1 MKKEKIL
8 KIVILAVVI
17 LIPIIYSFFY
27 LKSYWNPYGDLTGLK
42 IAVVNLDDGEDN
54 ENQGAEFLKSL
65 QDDGTF
71 DICPVS
77 LDEANE
83 GMQNGDYYATIT
95 IPSNFTKCLNSAST
109 TDKQISTITYSPNQ
123 ASNYLSSQIINSA
136 VKTMEINLQA
146 KVSSAIAGNLADN
159 LKSVPDSLETV
170 SDASSQLLDGSKT
183 LTSGLKEISDGTS
196 KLNNSYTEFDNGV
209 NSASEG
215 SKSLKSGIDQVN
227 SGVDSLSTGS
237 NSLNTAISQINAG
250 VDELSKKGADGIKS
264 LSNGITSVDDGAGK
278 LNTNLSA
285 YVDGTKQLASGTTA
299 YVTGSSGVFNG
310 IDKYI
315 KSVNSSNEQMATF
328 LASVANLKTSSD
340 PEAQKLAI
348 KAQAIIDSNG
358 TSELKT
364 GEDQIRAGI
373 AQLTASNSILTTGA
387 TTLLNSSDALKAGS
401 NSLYAGT
408 QQLAQGSAS
417 LGQITYGITNLK
429 SALNQVQTGTKSL
442 QSGVGTLKIGTTKLA
457 SGSDSLQS
465 GLITLSD
472 SSSQIK
478 SALNT
483 LDTGTTSAYT
493 GSTQLTSGLQEFNDE
508 INKNIDTTNNDLKK
522 LSGIEDFA
530 EDPVEF
536 KTEAYGE
543 VNSYGIAFTP
553 LFLCIGLWVGA
564 LMCYVVLYYDQKH
577 RFGILDHDSKNKFVQ
592 NIVYIALGAVQGV
605 IVAALLQLGLKFD
618 VQNVGLYY
626 FASILIGITF
636 TSIIQFLIRNFG
648 DIGKFLAL
656 IILVLQ
662 LAASGG
668 TFPVETID
676 KGFQAV
682 TPFLPMTYSI
692 KLLREVL
699 VPSATNFKSNYIMIL
714 LAITVCTLAITYI
727 VDIIKAKKNASN
739 TVTENK

>member
-146 KVSSAIAGNLADN
+146 KVSSAISGNLADN

-264 LSNGITSVDDGAGK
+264 LSNGIISVDDGAGK

-299 YVTGSSGVFNG
+299 YVTGASGVFNG

-358 TSELKT
+358 TSELKN

-373 AQLTASNSILTTGA
+373 AQLTASNSTLTTGA

-417 LGQITYGITNLK
+417 LGQITSGITNLK

-457 SGSDSLQS
+457 SGSDILQS

-577 RFGILDHDSKNKFVQ
+577 RFGILDHDNKHKFIQ

-605 IVAALLQLGLKFD
+605 IVAALLKLGLGFE
-618 VQNVGLYY
+618 VQDIGLYY

-648 DIGKFLAL
+648 DVGKFLAL

-699 VPSATNFKSNYIMIL
+699 VPTATNFKSNYIMIL
-714 LAITVCTLAITYI
+714 LVITICTLVITYI
-727 VDIIKAKKNASN
+727 VDIFKAKKQKESANN
-739 TVTENK
+739 V

>member
-299 YVTGSSGVFNG
+299 YVTGASGVFNG

-328 LASVANLKTSSD
+328 LARVANSKTSSD

-358 TSELKT
+358 TSELKN

-373 AQLTASNSILTTGA
+373 AQLTASNSTLTTGA

-417 LGQITYGITNLK
+417 LGQITSGITNLK

-536 KTEAYGE
+536 KTEAYGK

-577 RFGILDHDSKNKFVQ
+577 RFGILDHDNKHKFIQ
-592 NIVYIALGAVQGV
+592 NIVYLALGSVQGV
-605 IVAALLQLGLKFD
+605 IVAALLKLGLGFE
-618 VQNVGLYY
+618 VQDIGLYY

-648 DIGKFLAL
+648 DVGKFLAL

-699 VPSATNFKSNYIMIL
+699 VPTATNFKSNYIMIL
-714 LAITVCTLAITYI
+714 LAITICTLVITYI
-727 VDIIKAKKNASN
+727 VDIFKAKKQKESANN
-739 TVTENK
+739 V

>member
-71 DICPVS
+71 DICSVS

-299 YVTGSSGVFNG
+299 YVTGASGVFNG

-328 LASVANLKTSSD
+328 LARVANLKTSSD

-358 TSELKT
+358 TSELKN

-373 AQLTASNSILTTGA
+373 AQLTASNSTLTTGA

-417 LGQITYGITNLK
+417 LGEITSGITNLK

-577 RFGILDHDSKNKFVQ
+577 RFGILDHDNKHKFIQ
-592 NIVYIALGAVQGV
+592 NIVYLALGAVQGV
-605 IVAALLQLGLKFD
+605 IVAALLKLGLGFE
-618 VQNVGLYY
+618 VQDIGLYY

-648 DIGKFLAL
+648 DVGKFLAL

-699 VPSATNFKSNYIMIL
+699 VPTATNFKSNYIMIL
-714 LAITVCTLAITYI
+714 LAITICTLVITYI
-727 VDIIKAKKNASN
+727 VDIFKAKKQKESANN
-739 TVTENK
+739 V

>member
-159 LKSVPDSLETV
+159 LKSVPDSLGTV

-299 YVTGSSGVFNG
+299 YVTGASGVFNG

-328 LASVANLKTSSD
+328 LARVANLKTSSD

-358 TSELKT
+358 TSELKN

-373 AQLTASNSILTTGA
+373 VQLTASNSTLTTGA

-417 LGQITYGITNLK
+417 LGEITSGITNLK

-577 RFGILDHDSKNKFVQ
+577 RFGILDHDNKHKFIQ

-605 IVAALLQLGLKFD
+605 IVAALLKLGLGFE
-618 VQNVGLYY
+618 VQDIGLYY

-648 DIGKFLAL
+648 DVGKFLAL

-699 VPSATNFKSNYIMIL
+699 VPTATNFKSNYIMIL
-714 LAITVCTLAITYI
+714 LAITICTLVITYI
-727 VDIIKAKKNASN
+727 VDIFKAKKQKESANN
-739 TVTENK
+739 V

>member
-299 YVTGSSGVFNG
+299 YVTGASGVFNG

-358 TSELKT
+358 TSELKN

-373 AQLTASNSILTTGA
+373 AQLTASNSTLTTGA

-417 LGQITYGITNLK
+417 LGQITSGITNLK

-577 RFGILDHDSKNKFVQ
+577 RFGILDHDNKHKFIQ
-592 NIVYIALGAVQGV
+592 NIVYIALGSVQGV
-605 IVAALLQLGLKFD
+605 IVAALLKLGLGFE
-618 VQNVGLYY
+618 VQDIGLYY

-648 DIGKFLAL
+648 DVGKFLAL

-699 VPSATNFKSNYIMIL
+699 VPTATNFKSNYIMIL
-714 LAITVCTLAITYI
+714 LAITICTLVITYI
-727 VDIIKAKKNASN
+727 VDIFKAKKQKESANN
-739 TVTENK
+739 V

>member
-299 YVTGSSGVFNG
+299 YVTGASGVFNG

-328 LASVANLKTSSD
+328 LARVANLKTSSD

-358 TSELKT
+358 TSELKN

-373 AQLTASNSILTTGA
+373 AQLTASNTTLTTGA

-417 LGQITYGITNLK
+417 LGEITSGITNLK
-429 SALNQVQTGTKSL
+429 SALNQVQTGIKSL

-577 RFGILDHDSKNKFVQ
+577 RFGILDHDNKHKFIQ

-605 IVAALLQLGLKFD
+605 IVAALLKLGLGFE
-618 VQNVGLYY
+618 VQDIGLYY

-648 DIGKFLAL
+648 DVGKFLAL

-699 VPSATNFKSNYIMIL
+699 VPTATNFKSNYIMIL
-714 LAITVCTLAITYI
+714 LAITICTLVITYI
-727 VDIIKAKKNASN
+727 VDIFKAKKQKESANN
-739 TVTENK
+739 V

>member
-299 YVTGSSGVFNG
+299 YVTGASGVFNG

-358 TSELKT
+358 TSELKN

-373 AQLTASNSILTTGA
+373 AQLTASNSTLTTGA

-417 LGQITYGITNLK
+417 LGQITSGITNLK
-429 SALNQVQTGTKSL
+429 SALNQVQTSTKSL

-577 RFGILDHDSKNKFVQ
+577 RFGILDHDNKHKFIQ
-592 NIVYIALGAVQGV
+592 NIVYIALGSVQGV
-605 IVAALLQLGLKFD
+605 IVAALLKLGLGFE
-618 VQNVGLYY
+618 VQDIGLYY

-648 DIGKFLAL
+648 DVGKFLAL

-699 VPSATNFKSNYIMIL
+699 VPTATNFKSNYIMIL
-714 LAITVCTLAITYI
+714 LAITICTLVITYI
-727 VDIIKAKKNASN
+727 VDIFKAKKQKESANN
-739 TVTENK
+739 V

>member
-299 YVTGSSGVFNG
+299 YVTGASGVFNG

-328 LASVANLKTSSD
+328 LARVANLKTSSD

-358 TSELKT
+358 TSELKN

-373 AQLTASNSILTTGA
+373 VQLTASNSTLTTGA

-417 LGQITYGITNLK
+417 LGEITSGITNLK

-577 RFGILDHDSKNKFVQ
+577 RFGILDHDNKHKFIQ

-605 IVAALLQLGLKFD
+605 IVAALLKLGLGFE
-618 VQNVGLYY
+618 VQDIGLYY

-648 DIGKFLAL
+648 DVGKFLAL

-699 VPSATNFKSNYIMIL
+699 VPTATNFKSNYIMIL
-714 LAITVCTLAITYI
+714 LAITICTLVITYI
-727 VDIIKAKKNASN
+727 VDIFKAKKQKESANN
-739 TVTENK
+739 V

>member
-299 YVTGSSGVFNG
+299 YVTGASGVFNG

-358 TSELKT
+358 TSELKN

-577 RFGILDHDSKNKFVQ
+577 RFGILDHDNKHKFIQ
-592 NIVYIALGAVQGV
+592 NIVYIALGSVQGV
-605 IVAALLQLGLKFD
+605 IVAALLKLGLGFE
-618 VQNVGLYY
+618 VQDIGLYY

-648 DIGKFLAL
+648 DVGKFLAL

-699 VPSATNFKSNYIMIL
+699 VPTATNFKSNYIMIL
-714 LAITVCTLAITYI
+714 LATTICTLVITYI
-727 VDIIKAKKNASN
+727 VDIFKAKKQKESANN
-739 TVTENK
+739 V

>member
-170 SDASSQLLDGSKT
+170 SDVSSQLLDGSKT

-299 YVTGSSGVFNG
+299 YVTGAFGVFNG

-358 TSELKT
+358 TSELKN

-417 LGQITYGITNLK
+417 LGQITSGITNLK

-577 RFGILDHDSKNKFVQ
+577 RFGILDHDNKHKFIQ

-605 IVAALLQLGLKFD
+605 IVAALLKLGLGFE
-618 VQNVGLYY
+618 VQGIGLYY

-648 DIGKFLAL
+648 DVGKFLAL

-699 VPSATNFKSNYIMIL
+699 VPTATNFKSNYIMIL
-714 LAITVCTLAITYI
+714 LAITICTLVITYI
-727 VDIIKAKKNASN
+727 VDIFKAKKQKESANN
-739 TVTENK
+739 V

>member
-227 SGVDSLSTGS
+227 SGVNSLSTGS

-264 LSNGITSVDDGAGK
+264 LSNGITCVDDGAGK

-299 YVTGSSGVFNG
+299 YVTGASGVFNG

-315 KSVNSSNEQMATF
+315 KSVNSSYEQMATF

-358 TSELKT
+358 TSELKN

-373 AQLTASNSILTTGA
+373 AQLTASNSTLTTGA

-417 LGQITYGITNLK
+417 LGQITSGITNLK

-577 RFGILDHDSKNKFVQ
+577 RFGILDHDNKHKFIQ
-592 NIVYIALGAVQGV
+592 NIVYIALGSVQGV
-605 IVAALLQLGLKFD
+605 IVAALLKLGLGFE
-618 VQNVGLYY
+618 VQDIGLYY

-648 DIGKFLAL
+648 DVGKFLAL

-699 VPSATNFKSNYIMIL
+699 VPTATNFKSNYIMIL
-714 LAITVCTLAITYI
+714 LAITICTLVITYI
-727 VDIIKAKKNASN
+727 VDIFKAKKQKESANN
-739 TVTENK
+739 V

>member
-209 NSASEG
+209 NSASDG

-250 VDELSKKGADGIKS
+250 VDELSKKGADGMKS
-264 LSNGITSVDDGAGK
+264 LSNGITSVDDGACN

-299 YVTGSSGVFNG
+299 YVTGASGVFNG

-358 TSELKT
+358 TSELKN

-373 AQLTASNSILTTGA
+373 VQLTASNSTLTTGA

-417 LGQITYGITNLK
+417 LGQITSGITNLK

-577 RFGILDHDSKNKFVQ
+577 RFGILDHDNKHKFIQ

-605 IVAALLQLGLKFD
+605 IVAALLKLGLGFE
-618 VQNVGLYY
+618 VQDIGLYY

-648 DIGKFLAL
+648 DVGKFLAL

-699 VPSATNFKSNYIMIL
+699 VPTATNFKSNYIMIL
-714 LAITVCTLAITYI
+714 LATTICTLVITYI
-727 VDIIKAKKNASN
+727 VDIFKAKKQKESANN
-739 TVTENK
+739 V

>member
-299 YVTGSSGVFNG
+299 YVTGASGVFNG

-358 TSELKT
+358 TSELKN

-373 AQLTASNSILTTGA
+373 VQLTASNSTLTTGA

-417 LGQITYGITNLK
+417 LGQITSGITNLK

-577 RFGILDHDSKNKFVQ
+577 RFGILDHDNKHKFIQ

-605 IVAALLQLGLKFD
+605 IVAALLKLGLGFE
-618 VQNVGLYY
+618 VQDIGLYY

-648 DIGKFLAL
+648 DVGKFLAL

-699 VPSATNFKSNYIMIL
+699 VPTATNFKSNYIMIL
-714 LAITVCTLAITYI
+714 LAITICTLVITYI
-727 VDIIKAKKNASN
+727 VDIFKAKKQKESANN
-739 TVTENK
+739 V

>member
-299 YVTGSSGVFNG
+299 YVTGAFGVFNG

-358 TSELKT
+358 TSELKN

-373 AQLTASNSILTTGA
+373 VKLTASNSTLTTGA

-417 LGQITYGITNLK
+417 LGQITSGITNLK

-577 RFGILDHDSKNKFVQ
+577 RFGILDHDNKHKFIQ

-605 IVAALLQLGLKFD
+605 IVAALLKLGLGFE
-618 VQNVGLYY
+618 VQDIGLYY

-648 DIGKFLAL
+648 DVGKFLAL

-699 VPSATNFKSNYIMIL
+699 VPTATNFKSNYIMIL
-714 LAITVCTLAITYI
+714 LATTICTLVITYI
-727 VDIIKAKKNASN
+727 VDIFKAKKQKESANN
-739 TVTENK
+739 V

>member
-299 YVTGSSGVFNG
+299 YVTGASGVFNG

-328 LASVANLKTSSD
+328 LARVANLKTSSD

-358 TSELKT
+358 TSELKN

-373 AQLTASNSILTTGA
+373 AQLTASNSTLTTGA

-417 LGQITYGITNLK
+417 LGEITSGITNLK

-577 RFGILDHDSKNKFVQ
+577 RFGILDHDNKHKFIQ
-592 NIVYIALGAVQGV
+592 NIVYLALGAVQGV
-605 IVAALLQLGLKFD
+605 IVAALLKLGLGFE
-618 VQNVGLYY
+618 VQDIGLYY

-636 TSIIQFLIRNFG
+636 TSIIQFLIRNFC
-648 DIGKFLAL
+648 DVGKFLAL

-699 VPSATNFKSNYIMIL
+699 VPTATNFKSNYIMIL
-714 LAITVCTLAITYI
+714 LAITICTLVITYI
-727 VDIIKAKKNASN
+727 VDIFKAKKQKESANN
-739 TVTENK
+739 V

>member
-299 YVTGSSGVFNG
+299 YVTGASGVFNG

-328 LASVANLKTSSD
+328 LARVANLKTSSD

-358 TSELKT
+358 TSELKN

-373 AQLTASNSILTTGA
+373 AQLTASNSTLTTGA

-417 LGQITYGITNLK
+417 LGEITSGITNLK

-577 RFGILDHDSKNKFVQ
+577 RFGILDHDNKHKFIQ

-605 IVAALLQLGLKFD
+605 IVAALLKLGLGFE
-618 VQNVGLYY
+618 VQDIGLYY

-648 DIGKFLAL
+648 DVGKFLAL

-699 VPSATNFKSNYIMIL
+699 VPTATNFKSNYIMIL
-714 LAITVCTLAITYI
+714 LAITICTLVITYI
-727 VDIIKAKKNASN
+727 VDIFKAKKQKESANN
-739 TVTENK
+739 V

>member
-299 YVTGSSGVFNG
+299 YVTGAFGVFNG

-358 TSELKT
+358 TSELKN

-417 LGQITYGITNLK
+417 LGQITSGITNLK

-577 RFGILDHDSKNKFVQ
+577 RFGILDHDNKHKFIQ

-605 IVAALLQLGLKFD
+605 IVAALLKLGLGFE
-618 VQNVGLYY
+618 VQDIGLYY

-648 DIGKFLAL
+648 DVGKFLAL

-699 VPSATNFKSNYIMIL
+699 VPTATNFKSNYIMIL
-714 LAITVCTLAITYI
+714 LAITICTLVITYI
-727 VDIIKAKKNASN
+727 VDIFKAKKQKESANN
-739 TVTENK
+739 V

>member
-237 NSLNTAISQINAG
+237 NSLNNAISQINAG

-299 YVTGSSGVFNG
+299 YVTGASGVFNG

-315 KSVNSSNEQMATF
+315 KSVNSSNEQMTTF

-358 TSELKT
+358 TSELKN

-373 AQLTASNSILTTGA
+373 VQLTASNSTLTTGA

-417 LGQITYGITNLK
+417 LGQITSGITNLK

-577 RFGILDHDSKNKFVQ
+577 RFGILDHDNKHKFIQ

-605 IVAALLQLGLKFD
+605 IVAALLKLGLGFE
-618 VQNVGLYY
+618 VQDIGLYY

-648 DIGKFLAL
+648 DVGKFLAL

-699 VPSATNFKSNYIMIL
+699 VPTATNFKSNYIMIL
-714 LAITVCTLAITYI
+714 LATTICTLVITYI
-727 VDIIKAKKNASN
+727 VDIFKAKKQKESANN
-739 TVTENK
+739 V

>member
-299 YVTGSSGVFNG
+299 YVTGASGVFNG

-328 LASVANLKTSSD
+328 LARVANLKTSSD

-358 TSELKT
+358 TSELKN

-373 AQLTASNSILTTGA
+373 VQLTASNSTLTTGA

-417 LGQITYGITNLK
+417 LGEITSGITNLK

-577 RFGILDHDSKNKFVQ
+577 RFGILDHDNKHKFIQ
-592 NIVYIALGAVQGV
+592 NIVYLALGSVQGV
-605 IVAALLQLGLKFD
+605 IVAALLKLGLGFE
-618 VQNVGLYY
+618 VQDIGLYY

-648 DIGKFLAL
+648 DVGKFLAL

-699 VPSATNFKSNYIMIL
+699 VPTATNFKSNYIMIL
-714 LAITVCTLAITYI
+714 LAITICTLVITYI
-727 VDIIKAKKNASN
+727 VDIFKAKKQKESANN
-739 TVTENK
+739 V

>member
-299 YVTGSSGVFNG
+299 YVTGASGVFNG

-328 LASVANLKTSSD
+328 LARVANLKTSSD

-358 TSELKT
+358 TSELKN

-373 AQLTASNSILTTGA
+373 AQLTASNSTLTTGA

-417 LGQITYGITNLK
+417 LGEITSGITNLK

-577 RFGILDHDSKNKFVQ
+577 RFGILDHDNKHKFIQ
-592 NIVYIALGAVQGV
+592 NIVYLALGAVQGV
-605 IVAALLQLGLKFD
+605 IVAALLKLGLGFE
-618 VQNVGLYY
+618 VQDIGLYY

-648 DIGKFLAL
+648 DVGKFLAL

-699 VPSATNFKSNYIMIL
+699 VPTATNFKSNYIMIL
-714 LAITVCTLAITYI
+714 LAITICTLVITYI
-727 VDIIKAKKNASN
+727 VDIFKAKKQKESANN
-739 TVTENK
+739 V

>member
-299 YVTGSSGVFNG
+299 YVTGASGVFNG

-358 TSELKT
+358 TSELKN

-373 AQLTASNSILTTGA
+373 VQLTASNSTLTTGA

-417 LGQITYGITNLK
+417 LGQITSGITNLK

-577 RFGILDHDSKNKFVQ
+577 RFGILDHDNKHKFIQ
-592 NIVYIALGAVQGV
+592 NIVYIALGSVQGV
-605 IVAALLQLGLKFD
+605 IVAALLKLGLGFE
-618 VQNVGLYY
+618 VQDIGLYY

-648 DIGKFLAL
+648 DVGKFLAL

-699 VPSATNFKSNYIMIL
+699 VPTATNFKSNYIMIL
-714 LAITVCTLAITYI
+714 LAITICTLVITYI
-727 VDIIKAKKNASN
+727 VDIFKAKKQKESANN
-739 TVTENK
+739 V

>member
-299 YVTGSSGVFNG
+299 YVTGASGVFNG

-328 LASVANLKTSSD
+328 LARVANLKTSSD

-358 TSELKT
+358 TSELKN

-373 AQLTASNSILTTGA
+373 VQLTASNSTLTTGA

-417 LGQITYGITNLK
+417 LGEITSGITNLK

-577 RFGILDHDSKNKFVQ
+577 RFGILDHDNKHKFIQ
-592 NIVYIALGAVQGV
+592 NIVYLALGAVQGV
-605 IVAALLQLGLKFD
+605 IVAALLKLGLGFE
-618 VQNVGLYY
+618 VQDIGLYY

-648 DIGKFLAL
+648 DVGKFLAL

-699 VPSATNFKSNYIMIL
+699 VPTATNFKSNYIMIL
-714 LAITVCTLAITYI
+714 LAITICTLVITYI
-727 VDIIKAKKNASN
+727 VDIFKAKKQKESANN
-739 TVTENK
+739 V

>member
-209 NSASEG
+209 NSASDG

-250 VDELSKKGADGIKS
+250 VDELSKKGADGMKS
-264 LSNGITSVDDGAGK
+264 LSNGITSVDDGACN

-299 YVTGSSGVFNG
+299 YVTGASGVFNG

-358 TSELKT
+358 TSELKN

-373 AQLTASNSILTTGA
+373 VQLTASNSTLTTGA

-417 LGQITYGITNLK
+417 LGQITSGITNLK

-530 EDPVEF
+530 ENPVEF

-577 RFGILDHDSKNKFVQ
+577 RFGILDHDNKHKFIQ

-605 IVAALLQLGLKFD
+605 IVAALLKLGLGFE
-618 VQNVGLYY
+618 VQDIGLYY

-648 DIGKFLAL
+648 DVGKFLAL

-699 VPSATNFKSNYIMIL
+699 VPTATNFKSNYIMIL
-714 LAITVCTLAITYI
+714 LAITICTLVITYI
-727 VDIIKAKKNASN
+727 VDIFKAKKQKESANN
-739 TVTENK
+739 V

>member
-209 NSASEG
+209 NSASDG

-250 VDELSKKGADGIKS
+250 VDELSKKGADGMKS
-264 LSNGITSVDDGAGK
+264 LSNGITSVDDGACN

-299 YVTGSSGVFNG
+299 YVTGASGVFNG

-358 TSELKT
+358 TSELKN

-373 AQLTASNSILTTGA
+373 VQLTASNSTLTTGA

-417 LGQITYGITNLK
+417 LGQITSGITNLK

-577 RFGILDHDSKNKFVQ
+577 RFGILDHDNKHKFIQ

-605 IVAALLQLGLKFD
+605 IVAALLKLGLGFE
-618 VQNVGLYY
+618 VQDIGLYY

-648 DIGKFLAL
+648 DVGKFLAL

-699 VPSATNFKSNYIMIL
+699 VPTATNFKSNYIMIL
-714 LAITVCTLAITYI
+714 LAITICTLVITYI
-727 VDIIKAKKNASN
+727 VDIFKAKKQKESANN
-739 TVTENK
+739 V

>member
-95 IPSNFTKCLNSAST
+95 TPSNFTKLLNSTST

-209 NSASEG
+209 NSASDG

-250 VDELSKKGADGIKS
+250 VDELSKKGADGMKS
-264 LSNGITSVDDGAGK
+264 LSNGITSVDDGACN

-299 YVTGSSGVFNG
+299 YVTGASGVFNG

-358 TSELKT
+358 TSELKN

-373 AQLTASNSILTTGA
+373 VQLTASNSTLTTGA

-417 LGQITYGITNLK
+417 LGQITSGITNLK

-577 RFGILDHDSKNKFVQ
+577 RFGILDHDNKHKFIQ

-605 IVAALLQLGLKFD
+605 IVAALLKLGLGFE
-618 VQNVGLYY
+618 VQDIGLYY

-648 DIGKFLAL
+648 DVGKFLAL

-699 VPSATNFKSNYIMIL
+699 VPTATNFKSNYIMIL
-714 LAITVCTLAITYI
+714 LAITICTLVITYI
-727 VDIIKAKKNASN
+727 VDIFKAKKQKESANN
-739 TVTENK
+739 V